1 MLPRLQS
8 VKIHERQTKGNSIT
22 AKSKYNLQLKYK
34 YKMQLSLIK
43 LNSKVRTISLF
54 KPCPRALRKL
64 IWNFKPCEVMGT
76 EIYLYVSV
84 ESKCLW
90 TWSGFDFKIGEQSRS
105 MTEVSVFTLNGN
117 TEEKKMKLSEKTWI
131 LVDLSSHFPNVFRF
145 FPDACR
151 CFFRNSVCRVLLCF
165 LSCPHVF
172 CHGELYLRNCYI
184 RKWLNVIW
192 LASAEYTKWV
202 KITS

>member
-1 MLPRLQS
+1 M
-8 VKIHERQTKGNSIT
+8 
-22 AKSKYNLQLKYK
+22 
-34 YKMQLSLIK
+34 
-43 LNSKVRTISLF
+43 F

-64 IWNFKPCEVMGT
+64 ILNFKPCEVIGT

-145 FPDACR
+145 FPDVCR
-151 CFFRNSVCRVLLCF
+151 CFFRNTVCRALLCL

-172 CHGELYLRNCYI
+172 RHGEPYLRNCYI